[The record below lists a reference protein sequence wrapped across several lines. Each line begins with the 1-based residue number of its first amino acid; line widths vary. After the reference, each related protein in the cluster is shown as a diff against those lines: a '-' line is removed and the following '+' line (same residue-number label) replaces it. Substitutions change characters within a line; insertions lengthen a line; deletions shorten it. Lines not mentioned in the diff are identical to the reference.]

1 MINLRER
8 KSFATNA
15 FKIFKKQ
22 THGTNAVMRSFGNSD
37 RFPWGKLTRDF
48 GVVGDLQDCSL
59 LFFEVEDDETID
71 VINSFNFDELI
82 FSRMTGET
90 AQTNPHACLIS
101 KHDILHC
108 YEVYEKT
115 CE

>member
-1 MINLRER
+1 MHNLRER
-8 KSFATNA
+8 IPYITKD
-15 FKIFKKQ
+15 FKVSR
-22 THGTNAVMRSFGNSD
+22 TPNHATNAVMRSFGNSD